1 MSNFTYPAIFPT
13 QNSKTKVFMFAA
25 TAAELF
31 QFSSIERIGRTK
43 EGKLSGF
50 QRPQVVAHIKE
61 IKAYLEL
68 EEAVLP
74 NSIVVAFL
82 GGVKISEAK
91 NGSKLININANPGSP
106 PGYIVDGQQRLTAL
120 SHLPDKDFEVC
131 VTGIICENEEELKK
145 QFILINNSKPLPK
158 QLIYELLPGVSGL
171 PSRLSSRAEAQRIV
185 ELLNYHP
192 ESSLNGQLKQQTHPT
207 GTIQDTLIQ
216 KLILNSIA
224 EGSVRQMLEN
234 SEGIFD
240 AYQHLSNF
248 FAAIQSVFKE
258 DWDDHTVKTS
268 RLKHGVGLISLG
280 YIFDHIRFTYDASS
294 VAEFEEHLQ
303 KIAHHCC
310 WTAGSWQFADDNQR
324 PWNSLQNTNIDYML
338 VTRFLIKILVRGNK
352 KR

>member
-1 MSNFTYPAIFPT
+1 MATFTYPAIFPIQNAKT
-13 QNSKTKVFMFAA
+13 QVFMFAA
-25 TAAELF
+25 TATDLF
-31 QFSSIERIGRTK
+31 QFSSIELIGRTK
-43 EGKLSGF
+43 EGKLNGF

-61 IKAYLEL
+61 IRAYLEL

-82 GGVKISEAK
+82 GGVEITKTK
-91 NGSKLININANPGSP
+91 DGSKRIKIYTDPASP

-120 SHLPDKDFEVC
+120 SQLPDKKFEVC
-131 VTGIICENEEELKK
+131 VTGIICESEEELKK

-158 QLIYELLPGVSGL
+158 QLIYELLPGVTGL

-192 ESSLNGQLKQQTHPT
+192 ESSLIGQLKQQTHPT
-207 GTIQDTLIQ
+207 GIIQDTLIQ

-224 EGSVRQMLEN
+224 EGSIRRMLTN
-234 SEGIFD
+234 SEGVFE
-240 AYQHLSNF
+240 AFQHLSNY
-248 FAAIQSVFKE
+248 FAAIQSVFEE
-258 DWDDHTVKTS
+258 DWKDHTVKTS

-303 KIAHHCC
+303 KVASHCC

-338 VTRFLIKILVRGNK
+338 VTRFLIKVLVGGSR
-352 KR
+352 RR